1 MELKTENISV
11 QTLENPVTKENLVV
25 GAVLRHRKDDCKFV
39 VRKRSR
45 YPELA
50 LETIQNNMHDY
61 EFICDR
67 PHADG
72 DFSYLCGG
80 SWCRCQQ

>member
-1 MELKTENISV
+1 MQLNEKDIRTDVYSSGINCSV
-11 QTLENPVTKENLVV
+11 IVSLTHLPTGCRVY
-25 GAVLRHRKDDCKFV
+25 V
-39 VRKRSR
+39 VRERSR
-45 YPELA
+45 YLELA